1 MDFVTQYR
9 ERFQEIPY
17 MFRISGRDAYAPM
30 LAAAS
35 YHEKYLKVMAGRFGL
50 EINVD

>member
-1 MDFVTQYR
+1 MC
-9 ERFQEIPY
+9 
-17 MFRISGRDAYAPM
+17 SGGTRKVEEPKDSGKGQAYAPM